1 MKNTVDLTD
10 NRVFRDKPEKKQNL
24 LWSNYGARLP
34 LFINPKPNKEP
45 EYRLKYNSGDETFYF
60 HHDGNEWTE
69 YNVVDVDLN
78 STYTTN
84 AGFSSPSYTF
94 NTNHLNSTDMRHRQR
109 NRIQFVYSD
118 NQLGDWKN
126 IEWSLDYQNKN
137 DVSSSVMKLLNAKR
151 FVTDIFKIPVK
162 DKRYDLFLSRFG
174 DNRCRTLR
182 GCMGCRFYV
191 PNLNKPRDSGSG
203 DYPFRIPEYTIDDER
218 TNPLLYRR
226 SKPSIANLW
235 KNYKFGEKNP
245 LNSWNLD
252 PDFLDEEIEMPRD
265 STFMDLIGRP
275 EDVIRGIN

>member
-10 NRVFRDKPEKKQNL
+10 NRVFRDRPEKKQNL
-24 LWSNYGARLP
+24 LWSNYGTHLP
-34 LFINPKPNKEP
+34 LFFNPKPIKEP
-45 EYRLKYNSGDETFYF
+45 EYRIKYNSGDETFYF
-60 HHDGNEWTE
+60 HLDDDGWTE
-69 YNVVDVDLN
+69 YNVLDIDLN
-78 STYTTN
+78 STYTTSG
-84 AGFSSPSYTF
+84 GFSSPMYTF

-126 IEWSLDYQNKN
+126 IEWSLDYQNKH
-137 DVSSSVMKLLNAKR
+137 DVSSVMKILNVKR
-151 FVTDIFKIPVK
+151 FISDIFKTPLK
-162 DKRYDLFLSRFG
+162 DNRYDLFLSRFG

-182 GCMGCRFYV
+182 GCMGCGFYV
-191 PNLNKPRDSGSG
+191 PDLNKPRDSGSG
-203 DYPFRIPEYTIDDER
+203 DYPFRIPEYTRDDER

-275 EDVIRGIN
+275 EEVIRGIN